1 MMINSAVHVAL
12 CYCVTVPSKPRLS
25 DLFFSYQCKM
35 IAPIYEDLS
44 KQYQDVAF
52 GKIDVDNN
60 QDSAAE
66 FQISAVPTFVFS
78 KGKETVNKFSGA
90 DKVQL
95 EKLVKE
101 L

>member
-1 MMINSAVHVAL
+1 MHLLYSLFITHV
-12 CYCVTVPSKPRLS
+12 
-25 DLFFSYQCKM
+25 FFSIQCKI